1 MKQIIPLKK
10 DIIFKSKI
18 GDITNINLEKDYKIK
33 DDLLEGFINVFGTY
47 KMTEASVL
55 EEEFNYKV
63 PFGVSLSNGLKKDT
77 IKIEIDDFNY
87 SFNKDVL
94 SIDVL
99 LLFECDDY
107 NGEVEKQEDIEEIE
121 EEPIINQTPPQIEEE
136 NNVIDENI
144 TNITN
149 NFNNEENYYT
159 YKVYIV
165 REGDTIENICNKYN
179 VSESDLKEYNDISNI
194 KVSDKIVIPYIN
206 E

>member
-47 KMTEASVL
+47 KITEASVL

-107 NGEVEKQEDIEEIE
+107 NEEVEKQEDIEEIE

-149 NFNNEENYYT
+149 NFNNEEKYYT

-179 VSESDLKEYNDISNI
+179 VSENDLKEYNDISNI

>member
-107 NGEVEKQEDIEEIE
+107 NEEVEKQEDIEEIE

-149 NFNNEENYYT
+149 NFNNEEKYYT

-179 VSESDLKEYNDISNI
+179 VSENDLKEYNDISNI